1 MKPAAGPAPQ
11 TPLAESGREMRVASR
26 SVQADP
32 HPEPAKVRRTIKYE
46 SERVKGFGREIMAV
60 PGCDQLVRCIQCGT
74 CSGTCPLSVY
84 MDHSPRQIMALVRA
98 DFKDEVLRSNSI
110 WLCASCYACTV
121 ECPREIRITDI
132 MYALKQRA
140 IEESAYPRRFPI
152 PVLAREF
159 TRMVLAKGR
168 ITETLLVMRLFMK
181 ANLRAVLGSW
191 RQGIGLIRTGR
202 FVLRQERIDRRAEL
216 AVILAHA
223 GNGDRRGLPASR
235 TKGTA

>member
-1 MKPAAGPAPQ
+1 LPARA
-11 TPLAESGREMRVASR
+11 T
-26 SVQADP
+26 SVQANP
-32 HPEPAKVRRTIKYE
+32 SPEPATKVRRTIQYE
-46 SERVKGFGREIMAV
+46 SERVKGFGREVMAV

-98 DFKDEVLRSNSI
+98 DFKDAVLRSNSI

-140 IEESAYPRRFPI
+140 IKERMFPRRFPI

-159 TRMVLAKGR
+159 TSMVRTKGR

-181 ANLRAVLGSW
+181 ANLGAVLSSW

-202 FVLRQERIDRRAEL
+202 FVLRQERIEHRAEL
-216 AVILAHA
+216 ATMLATTD
-223 GNGDRRGLPASR
+223 GRSEPAP
-235 TKGTA
+235 KHNQEAA

>member
-1 MKPAAGPAPQ
+1 MKSIPPPTLATPPSGEGVNRRSNAP
-11 TPLAESGREMRVASR
+11 
-26 SVQADP
+26 SVQADLR
-32 HPEPAKVRRTIKYE
+32 PESPTKVRRTIKYE
-46 SERVKGFGREIMAV
+46 SERVKGFGREVMTE

-98 DFKDEVLRSNSI
+98 DFKHEVLRSNSI

-140 IEESAYPRRFPI
+140 IKEGMYPKRFPI

-159 TRMVLAKGR
+159 TNMVRSKGR

-181 ANLRAVLGSW
+181 ANLFAVLSSW

-202 FVLRQERIDRRAEL
+202 FVLRQEHIEHRDELSAMLATTDNHAE
-216 AVILAHA
+216 
-223 GNGDRRGLPASR
+223 PAAKNNR
-235 TKGTA
+235 EAA

>member
-1 MKPAAGPAPQ
+1 MKHFPPPSVETPPAAGGADVHAKSP
-11 TPLAESGREMRVASR
+11 
-26 SVQADP
+26 SVQADLR
-32 HPEPAKVRRTIKYE
+32 PEAPTKVRRTIKYE
-46 SERVKGFGREIMAV
+46 SERVKGFGREVMAV

-140 IEESAYPRRFPI
+140 IKERMYPKRFPI

-159 TRMVLAKGR
+159 TNMVSKKGR

-181 ANLRAVLGSW
+181 ANLLAVLSSW
-191 RQGIGLIRTGR
+191 RQGIGLVRTGR
-202 FVLRQERIDRRAEL
+202 FVLRQERIEHSAEL
-216 AVILAHA
+216 AAMLATTD
-223 GNGDRRGLPASR
+223 GQPEPAPKR
-235 TKGTA
+235 NEEAA